1 MVMGLLCSNLH
12 CRCCCQPLQPVN
24 FFSDMT
30 FFLAFLCVELPLSK
44 TKSPTADIESKVSPK
59 EKKLFDIKPEVEW
72 SHKEL
77 KTETNVEDV
86 KPSCFEKSDL
96 TEELS
101 VKSKL
106 LCGRISQLEKEVAE
120 KDKQIDEKNDLIAE
134 KVEQAAKQDEL
145 IAKQAAEIT
154 KKNEQIL
161 QQAEE
166 VIEKDKQ
173 IDEKNDQIVEK
184 DKQIAERDEQIVK
197 HQLMYEEILQG
208 K

>member
-1 MVMGLLCSNLH
+1 
-12 CRCCCQPLQPVN
+12 
-24 FFSDMT
+24 MT

-72 SHKEL
+72 SHKKL
-77 KTETNVEDV
+77 KIETKVEDV
-86 KPSCFEKSDL
+86 KPSCFEEGDL

-106 LCGRISQLEKEVAE
+106 LRGRISQLEKEVAE
-120 KDKQIDEKNDLIAE
+120 KDKQIDEKNDQIA
-134 KVEQAAKQDEL
+134 
-145 IAKQAAEIT
+145 
-154 KKNEQIL
+154 
-161 QQAEE
+161 
-166 VIEKDKQ
+166 
-173 IDEKNDQIVEK
+173 EK